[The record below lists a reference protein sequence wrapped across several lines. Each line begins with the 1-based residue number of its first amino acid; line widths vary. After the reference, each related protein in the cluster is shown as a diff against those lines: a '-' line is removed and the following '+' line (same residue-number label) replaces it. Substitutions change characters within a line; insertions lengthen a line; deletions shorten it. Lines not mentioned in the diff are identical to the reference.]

1 MHEPAAKPEKDHAA
15 DKKARLGIY
24 LFLFYVV
31 VYSGFVVI
39 GLYDPDLMGVHVV
52 GKQNL
57 AIIYGFGLIVLAIIM
72 GFIYNALC
80 TRMENRMN
88 EKQKGGSHDL

>member
-1 MHEPAAKPEKDHAA
+1 MHGPAAKLEKDHAA
-15 DKKARLGIY
+15 HKKARLGIY

-57 AIIYGFGLIVLAIIM
+57 AIVYGFGLIVD
-72 GFIYNALC
+72 
-80 TRMENRMN
+80 R
-88 EKQKGGSHDL
+88 KSVV